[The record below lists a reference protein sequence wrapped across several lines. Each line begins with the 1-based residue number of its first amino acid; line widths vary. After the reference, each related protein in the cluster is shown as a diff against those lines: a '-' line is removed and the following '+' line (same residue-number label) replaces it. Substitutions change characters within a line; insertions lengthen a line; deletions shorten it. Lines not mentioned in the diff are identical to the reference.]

1 MINFKMRTSKTGAEE
16 AMTHDSGIHFLV
28 SLTLSCC
35 NELHVGRN
43 EIMRANTILYLTCHL
58 YDQIS

>member
-28 SLTLSCC
+28 SLTLSCS
-35 NELHVGRN
+35 NELHVGGN
-43 EIMRANTILYLTCHL
+43 ENHARKYYSPLVM
-58 YDQIS
+58 SFV